1 MKENDK
7 MIYAIAISSAV
18 ASGIMNYQ
26 AETKPPE
33 PTPIVTKAEQPS
45 EPPKPP
51 PKPPE
56 AKPNAK

>member
-18 ASGIMNYQ
+18 ASGILNYK

-33 PTPIVTKAEQPS
+33 PTPVVIKAE
-45 EPPKPP
+45 EPKP
-51 PKPPE
+51 
-56 AKPNAK
+56 AK

>member
-1 MKENDK
+1 MKDNDK

-26 AETKPPE
+26 TETKTPE
-33 PTPIVTKAEQPS
+33 PTPAVIKVEQP
-45 EPPKPP
+45 PPPPP

-56 AKPNAK
+56 AKH